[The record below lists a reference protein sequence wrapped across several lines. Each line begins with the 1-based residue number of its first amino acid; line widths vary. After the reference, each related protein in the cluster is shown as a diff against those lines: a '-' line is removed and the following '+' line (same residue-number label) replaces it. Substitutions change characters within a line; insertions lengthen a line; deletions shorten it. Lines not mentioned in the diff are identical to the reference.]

1 LNETVLLYIFA
12 GRSVARNVT
21 VDSERSASRTV
32 SLPVTVANGTASS
45 ANQSH
50 HAVAHSRPRERP
62 RSIGSQ
68 LEPLKAVDV
77 KRTSSIRLE
86 DISSPRLQSSTNQ
99 TVTEVP
105 ASRADEADMIGTKLQ
120 PTRAA
125 PAPPAEQSH
134 KPPQRPPPPCPPA
147 EQSYKPPQR
156 PPPPYPA
163 SRDISAVTAA
173 GSHYEEI
180 ALRSPT
186 GPPPAPPDSRHRF
199 YSAQVPRQ
207 PASVADQTDDVPA
220 ISVSSMHSKF
230 EPVRSSS
237 PSVGQLNCVAQQQ
250 TRRDIN
256 NCSTVPAKCQ
266 TAAATRPQH
275 ATVARPSAGVSESQ
289 C

>member
-1 LNETVLLYIFA
+1 MNETVLLYIFA

-134 KPPQRPPPPCPPA
+134 KPPQRPPPP
-147 EQSYKPPQR
+147 
-156 PPPPYPA
+156 YPA

-220 ISVSSMHSKF
+220 ISVSSMRSKF